1 MHISYRPLWHLLL
14 DRDMNK
20 QKLREVTGL
29 SSSSMA
35 KLGKGESITTEM
47 LVRICSK
54 LDCDLTDIM
63 ELVDDNGEPVRNR
76 IKKAEAI
83 PHLSLKNQ
91 KSRGELIY
99 TPAIQS
105 A

>member
-1 MHISYRPLWHLLL
+1 MEGNSSVGVGIRDPERIERRTVLHISYRPLWHLLL
-14 DRDMNK
+14 DRNMNK
-20 QKLREVTGL
+20 QKLREITGL

-54 LDCDLTDIM
+54 LDCDLPDIM

-76 IKKAEAI
+76 LKKAGA
-83 PHLSLKNQ
+83 N
-91 KSRGELIY
+91 
-99 TPAIQS
+99 
-105 A
+105 

>member
-1 MHISYRPLWHLLL
+1 
-14 DRDMNK
+14 MNK

-76 IKKAEAI
+76 IKKAE
-83 PHLSLKNQ
+83 
-91 KSRGELIY
+91 GELIY

>member
-1 MHISYRPLWHLLL
+1 
-14 DRDMNK
+14 
-20 QKLREVTGL
+20 
-29 SSSSMA
+29 MA

-76 IKKAEAI
+76 IKKAEA
-83 PHLSLKNQ
+83 N
-91 KSRGELIY
+91 
-99 TPAIQS
+99 
-105 A
+105 

>member
-20 QKLREVTGL
+20 QKLREVR
-29 SSSSMA
+29 
-35 KLGKGESITTEM
+35 KGESITTEM

-76 IKKAEAI
+76 IKKAEA
-83 PHLSLKNQ
+83 N
-91 KSRGELIY
+91 
-99 TPAIQS
+99 
-105 A
+105 

>member
-1 MHISYRPLWHLLL
+1 
-14 DRDMNK
+14 MNK

-63 ELVDDNGEPVRNR
+63 ELVDDKSAPAGWRVAPVRACPACFVLILR
-76 IKKAEAI
+76 IA
-83 PHLSLKNQ
+83 SWFRY
-91 KSRGELIY
+91 SMM
-99 TPAIQS
+99 
-105 A
+105 

>member
-1 MHISYRPLWHLLL
+1 MEENSSVGAGIRDPERIERRTVLHISYRPLWHLLL

-63 ELVDDNGEPVRNR
+63 ELVDDDGEPVRNR
-76 IKKAEAI
+76 LKKAEA
-83 PHLSLKNQ
+83 N
-91 KSRGELIY
+91 
-99 TPAIQS
+99 
-105 A
+105 